1 MRSETSAAGRSG
13 DASAWLALGLVQEL
27 SPRRAH
33 ELVARF
39 GSPEDVLAAPAR
51 LLAEAGLSDAVVQA
65 LGDAPA
71 RAPREA
77 ARVAAAGATLV
88 VWPDDRYP
96 ASLRQIPDPPLV
108 LAVRGTLVAEDDI
121 AIAVVGARRASEYGR
136 RVAGEL
142 ASDLARSGVTVVSG
156 LAAGIDA
163 AAHRGALAAGGRTIA
178 VLGTGIDRIY
188 PSWHAGLAAEIVC
201 RGALVTEFPCGAPP
215 LAFHFPRRNRVI
227 SGLACGTVV
236 VEAAEESGSLITAQ
250 HAVEQGRDVFAVPGP
265 LGPGHRGPHRLI
277 REGATLVTGAEDIL
291 AGLGRDLVARLAAAR
306 AAAAETTL
314 TTDERRVLAG
324 VGTDGGHVDE
334 VIRRAG
340 LPAAH
345 ALETLL
351 ALELRGLVAQLPGKR
366 FRRQA
371 A

>member
-39 GSPEDVLAAPAR
+39 GSPEDVLAAPTR

-65 LGDAPA
+65 LGDASACA
-71 RAPREA
+71 RREA

-188 PSWHAGLAAEIVC
+188 PSWHAGLAAEIV
-201 RGALVTEFPCGAPP
+201 RPGALVTEFPCGAPP
-215 LAFHFPRRNRVI
+215 LAFHFPRRNRLI
-227 SGLACGTVV
+227 SGLSRGTVV
-236 VEAAEESGSLITAQ
+236 VEAAEESGSLITAG
-250 HAVEQGRDVFAVPGP
+250 HANEQGREGFAVPGP
-265 LGPGHRGPHRLI
+265 LGVGHRGPHRLI
-277 REGATLVTGAEDIL
+277 QQGARLITGVEDIL
-291 AGLGRDLVARLAAAR
+291 PELEPGPVAR
-306 AAAAETTL
+306 AAAARGAAAARAPSHH
-314 TTDERRVLAG
+314 ERRGRCAG
-324 VGTDGGHVDE
+324 VD
-334 VIRRAG
+334 AG
-340 LPAAH
+340 AA
-345 ALETLL
+345 
-351 ALELRGLVAQLPGKR
+351 RP
-366 FRRQA
+366 
-371 A
+371 

>member
-1 MRSETSAAGRSG
+1 MRRETSSAGLSG
-13 DASAWLALGLVQEL
+13 DALAWLALGVVEEL
-27 SPRRAH
+27 SPRQAH

-39 GSPEDVLAAPAR
+39 GSPAAALAAPAE
-51 LLAEAGLSDAVVQA
+51 LLVGAGLAPSVAGA
-65 LGDAPA
+65 LAGAPA
-71 RAPREA
+71 RARREA
-77 ARVAAAGATLV
+77 ARLAAVGATLV
-88 VWPDDRYP
+88 AWSDETYP
-96 ASLRQIPDPPLV
+96 PRLRQISDPPVV
-108 LAVRGTLVAEDDI
+108 LAVRGTLVAEDDL
-121 AIAVVGARRASEYGR
+121 AVAVVGARRASEYGR
-136 RVAGEL
+136 RVAEELGREL
-142 ASDLARSGVTVVSG
+142 AGAGVTVVSG

-188 PSWHAGLAAEIVC
+188 PSWHAGLAAEIVR

-227 SGLACGTVV
+227 SGLASGTVV